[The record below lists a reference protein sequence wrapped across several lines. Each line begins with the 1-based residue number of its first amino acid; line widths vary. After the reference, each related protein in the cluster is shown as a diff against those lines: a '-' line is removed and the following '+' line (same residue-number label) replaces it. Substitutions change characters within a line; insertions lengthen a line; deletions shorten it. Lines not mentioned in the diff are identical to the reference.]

1 MKFKKIFGL
10 LFLSAVF
17 LNMTSCSDDDDSSE
31 SSEESTSG
39 YGLWV
44 ITDSDDFSGL
54 LMTTEDIPEGEVDP
68 TSGSYSLLGA
78 ARSAGI
84 SYGNAIYNPSNTSG
98 DVGIQKF
105 VYENNELTDDGFIS
119 VGESRFT
126 FEVVSDTKGY
136 YTDSERSRT
145 AIQTFNP
152 ETMARTGE
160 IDITDSID
168 KYITDD
174 VSYTRLGSFM
184 VENEGYLYT
193 QVFYYNESGLHAF
206 DSTFVAVF
214 DVETDELVN
223 ITIHPDYIWLGFE
236 RKNPNF
242 IGKAENGDLYLASL
256 CGNATDQAHSR
267 CLRILA
273 GETQFDSTWKLDYND
288 IIGEEGSYSLG
299 GPAVLDGK
307 LYIRMKASG
316 MATDYSNYTDED
328 LYAYVV
334 DIDTQEATKID
345 DIPAS
350 SASSAYSV
358 CGPVVM
364 NNKVYFVV
372 SNSEY
377 EGYYAYDPS
386 TGTSEEAFSI
396 TGGIPSQ
403 FIEINN

>member
-1 MKFKKIFGL
+1 
-10 LFLSAVF
+10 
-17 LNMTSCSDDDDSSE
+17 
-31 SSEESTSG
+31 
-39 YGLWV
+39 
-44 ITDSDDFSGL
+44 
-54 LMTTEDIPEGEVDP
+54 MTTEDIPEGEVDP

-223 ITIHPDYIWLGFE
+223 IAIHPDYIWLGFE
-236 RKNPNF
+236 
-242 IGKAENGDLYLASL
+242 LS
-256 CGNATDQAHSR
+256 
-267 CLRILA
+267 
-273 GETQFDSTWKLDYND
+273 
-288 IIGEEGSYSLG
+288 
-299 GPAVLDGK
+299 
-307 LYIRMKASG
+307 
-316 MATDYSNYTDED
+316 
-328 LYAYVV
+328 
-334 DIDTQEATKID
+334 
-345 DIPAS
+345 
-350 SASSAYSV
+350 
-358 CGPVVM
+358 PVMV
-364 NNKVYFVV
+364 F
-372 SNSEY
+372 
-377 EGYYAYDPS
+377 
-386 TGTSEEAFSI
+386 
-396 TGGIPSQ
+396 
-403 FIEINN
+403 